1 LGKLSLNTQ
10 GVVLNTHFRYKH
22 LFIGIKYWD
31 KILTEAILVVKPLQ
45 VLWRI
50 KGTRFT
56 WKRELVK
63 KLGTFSVTEIP
74 VELGLPE
81 LM

>member
-10 GVVLNTHFRYKH
+10 SVVLNTHFRYKH
-22 LFIGIKYWD
+22 LFIGIKYWGE
-31 KILTEAILVVKPLQ
+31 ILTEAILGVKPLR
-45 VLWRI
+45 VLGRI

-63 KLGTFSVTEIP
+63 KLGTFSVTGIP
-74 VELGLPE
+74 AELGLSE